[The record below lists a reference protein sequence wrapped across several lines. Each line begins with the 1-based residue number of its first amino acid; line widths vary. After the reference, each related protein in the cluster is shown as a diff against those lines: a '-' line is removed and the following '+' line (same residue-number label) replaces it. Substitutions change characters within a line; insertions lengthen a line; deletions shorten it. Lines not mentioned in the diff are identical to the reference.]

1 MLRIDH
7 TTTCGTLMCKAFS
20 FLFSSH
26 VRYDSPSVIIWSI
39 HNRFTETPSYFN
51 ALREG
56 SDSCFVSARVTERVM
71 LFFLRDIGC
80 VNDDNV
86 KTCRVCSYTYITK
99 HRCALGVIQYPDDD
113 IEL

>member
-71 LFFLRDIGC
+71 LFFSAGYWMC
-80 VNDDNV
+80 
-86 KTCRVCSYTYITK
+86 K
-99 HRCALGVIQYPDDD
+99 
-113 IEL
+113 